1 MVSQDNYFFKD
12 SIEHNLLLGHIDVP
26 KEEIDRACK
35 IAEIYDEIQEM
46 PMKYATMLSENAKNI
61 SGGQKQ
67 RIALAR
73 ALINDPRIVILD
85 EATSAL
91 DNITEKKI
99 QDNLNNLNCT
109 KIVVAHRLETIK
121 NADKILVLKEGKIV
135 GVGTHTELLNGNDYY
150 RALYMR
156 RKNVE

>member
-1 MVSQDNYFFKD
+1 
-12 SIEHNLLLGHIDVP
+12 
-26 KEEIDRACK
+26 
-35 IAEIYDEIQEM
+35 M